1 MRARGPDSDFRLN
14 TLLVHTDFSGASERA
29 LRFGIEMARRT
40 GARLILV
47 RITQPLA
54 SLDPVGHP
62 EVARISAR
70 IVAASRAGLRNIAA
84 QIRHEYGLRVEA
96 ANYCGGVAENILRA
110 AYLHDADLVI
120 IGAGEN
126 PEGLPRRGSLDLIR
140 NSTLPVLVVGRQGGP
155 VRCEQIVF
163 PYSENPLTLAK
174 TSQVMALAKAFRS
187 GICLLGCTT
196 RRTAMARAALRLR
209 GRRLQEQFRSAGI
222 SARLFVVSSP
232 HVDREIL
239 NYASRIHAGL
249 IAVVSGGRAGAGPGA
264 ASTTGLGVIRSA
276 PVPVLA
282 VPVE

>member
-1 MRARGPDSDFRLN
+1 MRSRGADTDFQIS
-14 TLLVHTDFSGASERA
+14 TLVVHNDFSGASERA

-40 GARLILV
+40 SARLVLV
-47 RITQPLA
+47 RITQPLP
-54 SLDPVGHP
+54 SLDPLRHP
-62 EVARISAR
+62 EVSRISER
-70 IVAASRAGLRNIAA
+70 IVAASREGLRNIAA
-84 QIRHEYGLRVEA
+84 QIRNEYGLRVEA
-96 ANYCGGVAENILRA
+96 ANYCGGIAENILRA

-120 IGAGEN
+120 VGATEDAETTLPN
-126 PEGLPRRGSLDLIR
+126 SGLELIR
-140 NSTLPVLVVGRQGGP
+140 NSTLPVLVVGRQDGP

-163 PYSENPLTLAK
+163 PFTENPLTLEK

-196 RRTAMARAALRLR
+196 HRTATARAALRLR

-222 SARLFVVSSP
+222 SARLFVISSQNYE
-232 HVDREIL
+232 REIL

-249 IAVVSGGRAGAGPGA
+249 IAVVSGQHAGAGHGA
-264 ASTTGLGVIRSA
+264 ASTADLGVFRSA